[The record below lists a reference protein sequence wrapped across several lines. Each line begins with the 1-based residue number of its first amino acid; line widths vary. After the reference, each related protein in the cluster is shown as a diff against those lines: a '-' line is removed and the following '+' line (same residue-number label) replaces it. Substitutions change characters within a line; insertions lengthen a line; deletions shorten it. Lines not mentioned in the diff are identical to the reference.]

1 LGRIFKIRI
10 YHNSLKYLLDQKLT
24 FHSQHL
30 WLSKLLGLD
39 YKIEYRK
46 GNENIVVEALSR
58 VFSSELNAFIVLSI
72 YTNLMDR
79 IKKI

>member
-1 LGRIFKIRI
+1 MGRIFKIRI

-24 FHSQHL
+24 FPSQHL

-58 VFSSELNAFIVLSI
+58 VFSSELNALIVLSI
-72 YTNLMDR
+72 YTNLMNR

>member
-1 LGRIFKIRI
+1 
-10 YHNSLKYLLDQKLT
+10 
-24 FHSQHL
+24 L

-58 VFSSELNAFIVLSI
+58 VFSSELNDLIVLSI
-72 YTNLMDR
+72 YTNLKER